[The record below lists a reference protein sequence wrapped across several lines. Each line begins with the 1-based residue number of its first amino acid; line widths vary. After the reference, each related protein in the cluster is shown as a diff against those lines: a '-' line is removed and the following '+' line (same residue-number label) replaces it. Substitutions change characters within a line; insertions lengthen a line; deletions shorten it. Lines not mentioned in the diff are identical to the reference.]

1 MNNCEETRL
10 VKLHLVSKL
19 WFNKIALTQSCKW
32 NNNPL
37 HLSMS
42 SLEAIKNTLSAH
54 KKHLFDRYSL
64 TNIAVFGSYVRNQ
77 QTAESDIDILVD
89 YNQPIGA
96 EFIDLAEEL
105 EQILSMKV
113 DLVSKRGLKDRQF
126 RAIENELSYV

>member
-1 MNNCEETRL
+1 
-10 VKLHLVSKL
+10 
-19 WFNKIALTQSCKW
+19 
-32 NNNPL
+32 
-37 HLSMS
+37 MS

-54 KKHLFDRYSL
+54 KKHLFDRYGL